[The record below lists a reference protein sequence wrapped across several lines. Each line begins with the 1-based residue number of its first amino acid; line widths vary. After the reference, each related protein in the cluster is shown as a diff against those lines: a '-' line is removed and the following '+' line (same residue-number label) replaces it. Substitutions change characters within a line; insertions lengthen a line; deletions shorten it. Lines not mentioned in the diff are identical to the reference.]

1 MTSSNNESE
10 KNPLLTFEG
19 KKYEMKTL
27 SDEIK
32 NLVRGMQV
40 AEGQLRMQE
49 DSLKLMAAGRKAIAQ
64 ELGSLLKDVTPI
76 AEE

>member
-1 MTSSNNESE
+1 MTSSNNEPE

-49 DSLKLMAAGRKAIAQ
+49 DALKLMAAGRKAIAQ
-64 ELGSLLKDVTPI
+64 ELGTLLKDVTPI
-76 AEE
+76 EEE